1 MLQQVK
7 KTSKILVKNA
17 TDDRMHQ
24 YQQSYM
30 VMLWYIA
37 NCV

>member
-17 TDDRMHQ
+17 TDDRMYQ

-30 VMLWYIA
+30 VMLWYI
-37 NCV
+37 VHP